1 MNKVFVPDA
10 SPLIL
15 LEKAGL
21 LTEVSPLAQSWLLA
35 EGVIAEIEC
44 QRPIEHFLDDLGKN
58 AEVLRQRVEY
68 VSPLVAGWDLGRG
81 ESDVLTLAMSFPS
94 AWAVLDDLQARKC
107 AKILDIPFTGTL
119 GLLLMAKKAGYINT
133 VRPHVENLIA
143 VGLHIDVTTLNR
155 IYKRIGE

>member
-15 LEKAGL
+15 LQKAGL
-21 LTEVSPLAQSWLLA
+21 LAEISPLAQSWVLP

-44 QRPIEHFLDDLGKN
+44 QRPIEPFLGDLGKN
-58 AEVLRQRVEY
+58 AEVLRRGVEY

-81 ESDVLTLAMSFPS
+81 ESDVLTLAMSFPR

-107 AKILDIPFTGTL
+107 AEIQSTRKKE
-119 GLLLMAKKAGYINT
+119 AKKRIRAKGEGEPAVHSPAAT
-133 VRPHVENLIA
+133 V
-143 VGLHIDVTTLNR
+143 
-155 IYKRIGE
+155 KK